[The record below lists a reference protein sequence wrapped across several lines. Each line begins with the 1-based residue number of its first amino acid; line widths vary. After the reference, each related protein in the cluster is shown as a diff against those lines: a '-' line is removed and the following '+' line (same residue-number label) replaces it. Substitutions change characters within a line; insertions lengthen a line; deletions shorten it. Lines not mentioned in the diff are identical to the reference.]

1 MRVLLVAPP
10 SDARLHSL
18 VPLGWALRTGGH
30 EVQIAGKAACTEAIT
45 MTGFVAVPVGVDGPP
60 GPDGPSSPAD
70 GGGPEL
76 SAPSDVESLVAYASA
91 WRPELIVWDT
101 MAPAGAEAARAVGAA
116 SVRLKGPHDRRTGP
130 AGGSGAAA
138 YCHATLDCLPP
149 SLREPDGSDPL
160 GVRYVPYGG
169 SAVLPP
175 WLRRKPRRRRVHLA
189 AGVPDAA
196 LVGVLGAAGGVDVEM
211 VCELEE
217 GRIPAGTV
225 LPSHTRLFDSV
236 PLHALLPSCTAVV
249 HGGGTPDVMA
259 ALVDGLPQLAVG
271 DTGGTGPAAR
281 LAERGAGL
289 LVAPGEVTAAMLE
302 RLVGDPEL
310 ATRATELREEI
321 TAMPSPRE
329 IVPEL
334 VTIAARR

>member
-18 VPLGWALRTGGH
+18 VPLGWALRTTGH
-30 EVQIAGKAACTEAIT
+30 EVQIAGRAARTEAIT
-45 MTGFVAVPVGVDGPP
+45 LTGFVAVPVGAGEDGPAL
-60 GPDGPSSPAD
+60 DA
-70 GGGPEL
+70 
-76 SAPSDVESLVAYASA
+76 ASDVAGLVAYASF
-91 WRPELIVWDT
+91 WRPELIIWDT

-130 AGGSGAAA
+130 DGGPGGAAE
-138 YCHATLDCLPP
+138 CHATLDCLPP
-149 SLREPDGSDPL
+149 SLREPDGTDPL
-160 GVRYVPYGG
+160 GVRHIPYDG

-175 WLRRKPRRRRVHLA
+175 WLNRKPRRRRVHLT

-196 LVGVLGAAGGVDVEM
+196 LAGVFGAAGGVDVEM
-211 VCELEE
+211 VCELAE

-225 LPSHTRLFDSV
+225 LPAHVRLFDSV
-236 PLHALLPSCTAVV
+236 PLHTLLSSCTAVV

-259 ALVDGLPQLAVG
+259 ALVQGLPQLTIG
-271 DTGGTGPAAR
+271 DPGGTGPAAR
-281 LAERGAGL
+281 IAERGAGL

-302 RLVGDPEL
+302 RLAGDPDL
-310 ATRATELREEI
+310 AKRATELREEI

-334 VTIAARR
+334 VTIAAHR